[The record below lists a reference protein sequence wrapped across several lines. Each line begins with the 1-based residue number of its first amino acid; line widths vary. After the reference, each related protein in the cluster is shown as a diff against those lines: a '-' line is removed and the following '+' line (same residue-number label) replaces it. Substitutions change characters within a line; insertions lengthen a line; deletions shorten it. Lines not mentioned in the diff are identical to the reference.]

1 MYTGTGVAVSNVRLV
16 YTFITAGVGI
26 CCRHG
31 KFKLIIRTA
40 IWSQTTALCDHAHQH
55 TRKHYYCDLELELGF
70 F

>member
-1 MYTGTGVAVSNVRLV
+1 MYTGTGVAFSNIRLV
-16 YTFITAGVGI
+16 YTFRTAGVGI
-26 CCRHG
+26 YCRHG

-40 IWSQTTALCDHAHQH
+40 IWSQTTALCDHTHQH